1 MSKFS
6 IYKSDH
12 PNPEVSRRRS
22 NMVAIT
28 LVLLIPVSLIL
39 TNHLI
44 AWQYKDYLSIPV
56 FIMYGYLYYWNYKRA
71 RNLKQIGELLITV
84 DGIEKSVGNLQ
95 STISFESL
103 QKVEVKKFYPG
114 VFGTSSKDG
123 CHSLILSFEYR
134 NQSIEKL
141 IISDKSIN
149 DPSHSALD
157 NLKYLQKKKLI
168 DLTIR

>member
-12 PNPEVSRRRS
+12 SNPEVSRRRS
-22 NMVAIT
+22 NMVAVA
-28 LVLLIPVSLIL
+28 LVLLIPVSIVLI
-39 TNHLI
+39 NHLVT
-44 AWQYKDYLSIPV
+44 WQYKDYLSIPV
-56 FIMYGYLYYWNYKRA
+56 FIVYGCLYYWNYIKA
-71 RNLKQIGELLITV
+71 RNLKQIGEILITV

-95 STISFESL
+95 SAISFESL

-114 VFGTSSKDG
+114 VFGTGSRDG
-123 CHSLILSFEYR
+123 YHSLILSLEYH
-134 NQSIEKL
+134 NKNVEKL

-157 NLKYLQKKKLI
+157 NLKYLQKKQLI
-168 DLTIR
+168 NLIIR